1 METSKIIQDIFSNED
16 YTKAAI
22 TAYLLTGESM
32 WSMLESLAAD
42 CANEDNCLE
51 EVYHRLRLKI
61 SDNV

>member
-1 METSKIIQDIFSNED
+1 METHRIIEQIFSNED

-32 WSMLESLAAD
+32 WSMLETIASDCNEEAD
-42 CANEDNCLE
+42 CLE
-51 EVYHRLRLKI
+51 EIYHRLRLKI